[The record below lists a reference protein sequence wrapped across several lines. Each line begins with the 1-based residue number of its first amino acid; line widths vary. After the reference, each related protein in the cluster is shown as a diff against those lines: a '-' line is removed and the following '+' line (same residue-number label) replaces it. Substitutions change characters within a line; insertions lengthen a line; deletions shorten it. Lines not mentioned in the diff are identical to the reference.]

1 MEAQN
6 TNASRFENYIFI
18 FAVALLPLF
27 ILPIFPNAFVTP
39 KLALLGVGIG
49 LVLIIKSVR
58 NIINNSFSFSASSF
72 DLPVIL
78 LGIAYLVSSVIQ
90 TPNKMEAYFLPG
102 EATIIVFGVIGF
114 FIVNQLRSKEKE
126 WLKYAIIASSS
137 LAAIFALLAT
147 SGILKGMSVP
157 PFMQSTSF
165 TTLGGPLPALV
176 LFLALLPIT
185 LGYVI
190 SEENIGKKTFF
201 GIAFALLV
209 LGAVIS
215 TVNILPGKDTSLRLP
230 GLNTSWSVAVDSL
243 KQSPLLG
250 VGPGNY
256 LTAFNRFRPV
266 SYNQTDLWATRFTSA
281 QNFVLTSIT
290 ETGLVGTAAI
300 IVMAYLL
307 ITHLLRHTKKGVK
320 YFVSS
325 EGSSYLAI
333 LIVAISFLIVPS
345 SPVIMFLFFV
355 LLAIVAHNTVVKLG
369 LFNSSPGGRSV
380 PFAARIPVIGASVPV
395 IVAVLFLGFQASRVL
410 AADITYKNAL
420 NYIVQNNGTAAYDT
434 LLKAINTNPY
444 VDRYRVTYAQINLA
458 LANSIAQK
466 EEVTDEDRNT
476 IAQLIQQA
484 IREGKA
490 AVTLNPTRS
499 GNWEVLASIY
509 RTVMPLAQGADAFA
523 VQTYTQAIA
532 LDPINTNTRIALGGI
547 YYSAKAYEDAVDIFK
562 LAVAT
567 KPDHANAHYN
577 LAVAYQQAGNLD
589 RAIAEM
595 SQVLSLVDRNSDD
608 FTVATKALED
618 LQNKKKAASPEGST
632 NLTPPTEN
640 EETLNP
646 PLDLPEDAQ
655 PPQPEVSPTPAPEV
669 SASPSPTATPL
680 P

>member
-6 TNASRFENYIFI
+6 TSASRFENYIFI
-18 FAVALLPLF
+18 VAVALLPLF
-27 ILPIFPNAFVTP
+27 VLPIFPNAFVTP
-39 KLALLGVGIG
+39 KLALLGLAIG
-49 LVLIIKSVR
+49 LILIIKSVR
-58 NIINNSFSFSASSF
+58 SIVTNSFSFSASSF

-78 LGIAYLVSSVIQ
+78 LGVAYLVSSIIQ

-102 EATIIVFGVIGF
+102 EATVMVFGVIGF
-114 FIVNQLRSKEKE
+114 FLVNQLRAKEKE
-126 WLKYAIIASSS
+126 LLKYAIVASGAF
-137 LAAIFALLAT
+137 AAIFALLAS
-147 SGILKGMSVP
+147 SGILKSMGVP
-157 PFMQSTSF
+157 PFMQSTAF
-165 TTLGGPLPALV
+165 TTLGGPLPALI
-176 LFLALLPIT
+176 LFLALLPIA
-185 LGYVI
+185 LSYVI
-190 SEENIGKKTFF
+190 NEDNIGKKTFF
-201 GIAFALLV
+201 GIAFALLI
-209 LGAVIS
+209 LGSIIS
-215 TVNILPGKDTSLRLP
+215 VVNILPGKESAIRLP
-230 GLNTSWSVAVDSL
+230 GFSTSWSVAIDSL

-281 QNFVLTSIT
+281 QNFLFTSIT
-290 ETGLVGTAAI
+290 ETGLIGTAAI
-300 IVMAYLL
+300 IIMAYLL
-307 ITHLLRHTKKGVK
+307 MTHLLKHGRKGVK
-320 YFVSS
+320 NFLGL
-325 EGSSYLAI
+325 EGSAYLSI
-333 LIVAISFLIVPS
+333 LIVAVSFLLIPS
-345 SPVIMFLFFV
+345 SPVIMILFFV

-369 LFNSSPGGRSV
+369 LFNSTSSERNI
-380 PFAARIPVIGASVPV
+380 PFAARLPVIIASLPV
-395 IVAVLFLGFQASRVL
+395 VVVVIFLGFQASRVL
-410 AADITYKNAL
+410 AADITYRNAL

-532 LDPINTNTRIALGGI
+532 LDPINTNSRIALGGI
-547 YYSAKAYEDAVDIFK
+547 YYSAKAYEDAIDVFK

-595 SQVLSLVDRNSDD
+595 SQVLSLVDKSSDD

-618 LQNKKKAASPEGST
+618 LQNKKKAQTPEGST
-632 NLTPPTEN
+632 NLTPPTEGA
-640 EETLNP
+640 ETLNP
-646 PLDLPEDAQ
+646 PIELPADAQ
-655 PPQPEVSPTPAPEV
+655 PPQPEVTPSPEPSAIPEASPTPTPE
-669 SASPSPTATPL
+669 P
-680 P
+680 